1 MPPVVIENPIL
12 NSPYSEPTRHFR
24 DESGQIVNAIRPG
37 RRDSSYFLPIAAPK
51 KMAAPGLFD
60 NDVEEKREESGHV
73 NRIRQLVR
81 QWRDGGWP
89 DVTPVTRALLEHWHA
104 EDRFRRLFFC
114 QTEALETLIFIA
126 EVAKQSKYGQDW
138 IEKYLRDKAEEAG
151 TGLFRVACKMA
162 TGSGKTVVMSMLV
175 AWQVLNKRRY
185 PRDNRFTD
193 SFLVVAPGITIRDRL
208 RVLLPSDPGNYYKEL
223 DIVPAEC
230 RGDLG
235 TAKIVV
241 TNFHAFKQRE
251 KGDAGGLTRRVLTAN
266 NPGAFTES
274 PEEMV
279 NRVCKELG
287 TRREIMVI
295 NDEAHHCYRSKQA
308 AAKEKMTKEEASEAK
323 ARAEEAR
330 LWISGLEAVH
340 KKIGI
345 KAAFDLSAT
354 PFYLKGSGY
363 PEGAL
368 FPWVVSDF
376 SLMDAIE
383 CGIVKVPRVPV
394 AENAVTGDYP
404 KYRDL
409 WRDIR
414 DGLKDVR
421 RGPEDA
427 HKPPL
432 LPGLLEGAL
441 RSLYNH
447 YAEKFREWEADEES
461 RANGGAPPVFI
472 AVCNNTSVSKAVFD
486 YVAGY
491 ETEHRHPDGEAV
503 VAPGALALF
512 NNEQNQRWAH
522 RPNTI
527 LVDSRQ
533 LESGESM
540 SEDFKKLARHQIED
554 FKAEYRKR
562 FPGADAEKLTDED
575 LMREVLNTV
584 GKRGKLGEHVRCV
597 VSVSM
602 LTEGWDC
609 NTVTHI
615 LGVRAFGTRL
625 LCEQVMGR
633 GLRRRSYTVDENGML
648 TPEYADIFGV
658 PFSGFPVAGL
668 PEERTPA
675 APRPGKAVY
684 AVPERLAGAPWL
696 EVTFPRVVGY
706 RFDVPAERLTA
717 KFDASHRV
725 VLTTQDIPTRTISA
739 PVVGREQE
747 FTLEEA
753 KGLRPQ
759 AVAFKLA
766 THLQQ
771 HHFPDKPWLF
781 PQLLG
786 IVREWLGDPGGAF
799 GGEFPPEHG
808 RDSPNVDY
816 GDDTFPGLLLFGEK
830 KHAACEKIRNAIVAA
845 SGGAQRLRAE
855 LQPDDFLGTTAGASF
870 DTIKTCW
877 TTDPAKCHFNL
888 VPQDSDW
895 ESHVCFR
902 LEEMAE
908 VRAYAKNQGIGFRIP
923 YTCEGRA
930 GNYYPDLIVKLDD
943 GRGTADLLNLVL
955 EVSGQKKK
963 EKEAKVQTAKA
974 MWVPGV
980 NNLGTFG
987 RWAFLEIDGGNL
999 HKTKQEIRKLLRG
1012 G

>member
-1 MPPVVIENPIL
+1 MPPVIIQNPIL
-12 NSPYSEPTRHFR
+12 NAPYTEPTRHWRFVN
-24 DESGQIVNAIRPG
+24 DQITDTIDTG
-37 RRDSSYFLPIAAPK
+37 RRSSSYFLPIAQTK
-51 KMAAPGLFD
+51 KKAAPTLFD
-60 NDVEEKREESGHV
+60 NDIEEKKEESVHV
-73 NRIRQLVR
+73 NNIRQQVR
-81 QWRDGGWP
+81 GWRVAGWP
-89 DVTPVTRALLEHWHA
+89 DVTPVTRVLLEHWHD
-104 EDRFRRLFFC
+104 ENRERKLFFC
-114 QTEALETLIFIA
+114 QLEALETLIFIT
-126 EVAKQSKYGQDW
+126 ECAKQTKYGQDW
-138 IEKYLRDKAEEAG
+138 IETYLKEKAADAG
-151 TGLFRVACKMA
+151 TELFRVACKMA

-208 RVLLPSDPGNYYKEL
+208 RVLLPSDPGNYYRQL
-223 DIVPAEC
+223 DIVPDEYRA
-230 RGDLG
+230 DLG

-241 TNFHAFKQRE
+241 TNFHAFKLRE
-251 KGDAGGLTRRVLTAN
+251 RGDAGGLTKRVLTAN
-266 NPGAFTES
+266 TPGAFTES
-274 PEEMV
+274 PDEMV
-279 NRVCKELG
+279 NRVCNELG
-287 TRREIMVI
+287 KHREIMVI
-295 NDEAHHCYRSKQA
+295 NDEAHHCYRGKPA
-308 AAKEKMTKEEASEAK
+308 ETKEKMTKEEASEAK

-330 LWISGLEAVH
+330 LWITGLEAVH
-340 KKIGI
+340 RKIGI
-345 KAAFDLSAT
+345 KAVFDLSAT

-363 PEGAL
+363 PEGTL

-383 CGIVKVPRVPV
+383 SGIVKIPRVPV
-394 AENAVTGDYP
+394 ADNAMTGDYP
-404 KYRDL
+404 KYRNL
-409 WRDIR
+409 WADIR

-421 RGPEDA
+421 RGPDEA
-427 HKPPL
+427 HTPPL

-441 RSLYNH
+441 KSLYGH
-447 YAEKFREWEADEES
+447 YQHQFEAWEADEEG
-461 RANGGAPPVFI
+461 RANGSTPPVFI
-472 AVCNNTSVSKAVFD
+472 VVCNNTNVSKAVFD

-491 ETEHRHPDGEAV
+491 ETGHEHADGEPV

-512 NNEQNQRWAH
+512 NNEKNQRWLH
-522 RPNTI
+522 RQNTI

-540 SEDFKKLARHQIED
+540 SDDFKKLARHQIDE
-554 FKAEYRKR
+554 FKSEYRRR
-562 FPGADAEKLTDED
+562 FPGRDTEKLTDED

-584 GKRGKLGEHVRCV
+584 GKKGKLGENVRCV

-633 GLRRRSYTVDENGML
+633 GLRRMSYTVGSDGMM

-668 PEERTPA
+668 PETKAPPTPK
-675 APRPGKAVY
+675 PGKAVR
-684 AVPERLAGAPWL
+684 AVPERLLGAAHL
-696 EVTFPRVVGY
+696 EVKFPRVVAY
-706 RFDVPAERLTA
+706 RFDVPAERLSA
-717 KFDASHRV
+717 KFDRTHRE
-725 VLTTQDIPTRTISA
+725 VLTTQDIPTSTLNA
-739 PVVGREQE
+739 PIVGEKAE
-747 FTLEEA
+747 LTLDDVQ
-753 KGLRPQ
+753 GLRTQ

-786 IVREWLGDPGGAF
+786 IVREWLGDPDG
-799 GGEFPPEHG
+799 
-808 RDSPNVDY
+808 DSPNVDY

-830 KHAACEKIRNAIVAA
+830 KHAVCEKIRNAIVAA
-845 SGGAQRLRAE
+845 SGGAERLRAE
-855 LQPDDFLGTTAGASF
+855 LQPNDAVGTTAGASF
-870 DTIKTCW
+870 DTVKTCW

-895 ESHVCFR
+895 ETAVCQR
-902 LEEMAE
+902 LEDMEE

-923 YTCEGRA
+923 YTCDGRA
-930 GNYYPDLIVKLDD
+930 GNYYPDLIVKLED
-943 GRGTADLLNLVL
+943 GHGENDLLSLVL

-963 EKEAKVQTAKA
+963 EKDAKVQTARTL
-974 MWVPGV
+974 WVPGV

-987 RWAFLEIDGGNL
+987 RWAFLEIDGSNL
-999 HKTKQEIRKLLRG
+999 HKTKQEIRKLLKS
-1012 G
+1012 

>member
-1 MPPVVIENPIL
+1 MPLVTIENPIL
-12 NSPYSEPTRHFR
+12 NSPYREPTRHFR
-24 DESGQIVNAIRPG
+24 FDANDQITSTIDTG
-37 RRDSSYFLPIAAPK
+37 RRGSSYFLPIAAPK
-51 KMAAPGLFD
+51 KKGAPGLFD
-60 NDVEEKREESGHV
+60 NIEEKKTESGHV
-73 NRIRQLVR
+73 NEIRRLVK
-81 QWRDGGWP
+81 QWRDQGWP

-104 EDRFRRLFFC
+104 QDRLRPLFFC
-114 QTEALETLIFIA
+114 QIEALETLVYIA
-126 EVAKQSKYGQDW
+126 EVAKQSKHADDW
-138 IEKYLRDKAEEAG
+138 IEKHLRTVAEDAG
-151 TGLFRVACKMA
+151 TELLRVASKMA

-185 PRDNRFTD
+185 PQDKRFTD

-223 DIVPAEC
+223 DIVPAEY
-230 RGDLG
+230 RDDLN

-251 KGDAGGLTRRVLTAN
+251 KGDAGGLTKRVLTAHT
-266 NPGAFTES
+266 PGAFTES

-279 NRVCKELG
+279 NRVCNDLG
-287 TRREIMVI
+287 KRREIMVI
-295 NDEAHHCYRSKQA
+295 NDEAHHCYRGKPA
-308 AAKEKMTKEEASEAK
+308 ETKEKMTKEEASEAK

-330 LWISGLEAVH
+330 LWITGLEAVNR
-340 KKIGI
+340 KIGV
-345 KAAFDLSAT
+345 KTVFDLSAT

-363 PEGAL
+363 PEGTL

-383 CGIVKVPRVPV
+383 CGIVKIPRVPI
-394 AENAVTGDYP
+394 ADNAMTGDYP
-404 KYRDL
+404 KYRNL
-409 WRDIR
+409 WVDIR

-421 RGPEDA
+421 RGPEDT

-441 RSLYNH
+441 KSLYGH
-447 YAEKFREWEADEES
+447 YARKFAEWEADEEG
-461 RANGGAPPVFI
+461 RANGSTPPVFI
-472 AVCNNTSVSKAVFD
+472 VVCNNTNVSKAVFD

-491 ETEHRHPDGEAV
+491 ETEHQHADAEPK
-503 VAPGALALF
+503 VAPGAVALF
-512 NNEQNQRWAH
+512 SNEKDQRW
-522 RPNTI
+522 RRQPYTI

-533 LESGESM
+533 LESGDNM
-540 SEDFKKLARHQIED
+540 SDDFKKLAAHQIED
-554 FKAEYRKR
+554 FKSEYRRR
-562 FPGADAEKLTDED
+562 FPGRDTENLTDED

-584 GKRGKLGEHVRCV
+584 GKKGKLGEHIRCV

-633 GLRRRSYTVDENGML
+633 GLRRRSYTVGDDGMM

-668 PEERTPA
+668 PEERAPATPK
-675 APRPGKAVY
+675 PGKTVRAI
-684 AVPERLAGAPWL
+684 PDRLIGSPWL

-706 RFDVPAERLTA
+706 RFEVPAERLSA
-717 KFDASHRV
+717 KFDATHRV
-725 VLTTQDIPTRTISA
+725 VLTTQDIPTNTLNA
-739 PVVGREQE
+739 PIVGERAEL
-747 FTLEEA
+747 TLEEA
-753 KGLRPQ
+753 KAMRPQ
-759 AVAFKLA
+759 TVAFRLA

-771 HHFPDKPWLF
+771 HHFPDRAWLF

-786 IVREWLGDPGGAF
+786 IVRAWLGDPDGT
-799 GGEFPPEHG
+799 
-808 RDSPNVDY
+808 SPHVEY
-816 GDDTFPGLLLFGEK
+816 GDDTFPGLLVFGQTK
-830 KHAACEKIRNAIVAA
+830 AAVCEKLARAIISA
-845 SGGAQRLRAE
+845 SGGAQLLRAE
-855 LQPDDFLGTTAGASF
+855 LQPNDSLGTTAGVSF
-870 DTIKTCW
+870 DTIKDCW
-877 TTDPAKCHFNL
+877 TTDPAKCHCNL

-895 ESHVCFR
+895 ETIVCSK

-908 VRAYAKNQGIGFRIP
+908 VRAYAKNQGIGFRVP
-923 YTCEGRA
+923 YTCDGRP

-963 EKEAKVQTAKA
+963 EKDAKVQTTKT

-987 RWAFLEIDGGNL
+987 RWTFLEIDGSNL
-999 HKTKQEIRKLLRG
+999 HKTKQEIRKLLKG
-1012 G
+1012 HKA